1 MSKELTKEETKD
13 MNKYPKKV
21 LEYGNRLIFIKTRE
35 IRESISRL
43 ENCEE
48 NEFMKL
54 KDVETVYGLEVAIE
68 TINDAVDLLEDLNDE
83 TTDAYRKLKGLE

>member
-1 MSKELTKEETKD
+1 MSKELTKEETKE

-21 LEYGNRLIFIKTRE
+21 LEYGNRLIFIKARE